1 MTAKAIKKQIRGGS
15 PRALASSLSA
25 VTKTVFGKRGFA
37 DGAIVKDWVTIA
49 GEHLARHSLPEK
61 ISTPRDKAAG
71 GVLYLTIDSGGMAT
85 ELQHLEPL
93 LIERIN
99 GYFGFKAVDRLKIT
113 QGPLPKEDHKPAPPV
128 RPLQKTEESDLAESL
143 LEVDDPELKEA
154 LEALG
159 RAVIGRRSG

>member
-1 MTAKAIKKQIRGGS
+1 MTAKAIKKQIRGGG

-71 GVLYLTIDSGGMAT
+71 GGALPDHRQRRHGDRTAT
-85 ELQHLEPL
+85 P
-93 LIERIN
+93 
-99 GYFGFKAVDRLKIT
+99 
-113 QGPLPKEDHKPAPPV
+113 
-128 RPLQKTEESDLAESL
+128 
-143 LEVDDPELKEA
+143 
-154 LEALG
+154 
-159 RAVIGRRSG
+159 

>member
-1 MTAKAIKKQIRGGS
+1 RGGG

-128 RPLQKTEESDLAESL
+128 RPLQEPEESDLAESL